1 MEIAVIRN
9 FSIRA
14 ALSLALAFALPL
26 AASSQP
32 APAPTPAAAA
42 ASTARAS
49 GDRSYILGVGD
60 VVEVSVLG
68 RSDFN
73 GRARVG
79 SDGNIVLPYLGA
91 VTAVDRSPG
100 QLAEDIRAALEKGGY
115 FAQPSVRV
123 EVVGVSSRYVT
134 VLGFVGAPGLFPLDR
149 QYHLSE
155 VMARAGGKGG
165 SGADFVILTH
175 ENGTSARYKLAD
187 LATQGGDKDPFVVAG
202 DKIYVP
208 PVENEVF
215 YLSGA
220 VKSPGAFPAGADM
233 TVRMAIARA
242 GGLTENGAEGKIKVT
257 RKGVELKGVKIDVT
271 KVEAGDVITVGERLF

>member
-14 ALSLALAFALPL
+14 ALSLLLALALPL

-32 APAPTPAAAA
+32 APAPAAATA
-42 ASTARAS
+42 ATAARAS

-60 VVEVSVLG
+60 LIEVSVLG

-73 GRARVG
+73 GHARVG
-79 SDGNIVLPYLGA
+79 SDGNVVLPYLGA
-91 VTAVDRSPG
+91 VMAVDRSPG

-123 EVVGVSSRYVT
+123 EVVGVASRYVT
-134 VLGFVGAPGLFPLDR
+134 VLGYVGAPGLFPLDR
-149 QYHLSE
+149 PYHLSE

-165 SGADFVILTH
+165 TGSDQVVLTH
-175 ENGTSARYKLAD
+175 ENGTSQRYKISD
-187 LATQGGDKDPFVVAG
+187 LATQSGDKDPFVTAG

-215 YLSGA
+215 YLSGS
-220 VKSPGAFPAGADM
+220 VKSPGAYPASADM
-233 TVRMAIARA
+233 TVRMALARA
-242 GGLTENGAEGKIKVT
+242 GGLTENGSEGKIKLT
-257 RKGVELKGVKIDVT
+257 RKGVELKNVKLDVT